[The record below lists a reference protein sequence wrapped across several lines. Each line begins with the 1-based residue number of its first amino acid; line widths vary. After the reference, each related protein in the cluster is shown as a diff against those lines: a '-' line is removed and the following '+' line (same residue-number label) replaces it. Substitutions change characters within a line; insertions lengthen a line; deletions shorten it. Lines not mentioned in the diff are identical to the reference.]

1 MIQNLAARGI
11 VLKTLK
17 KYSSLE
23 RQVERLRVLGFADG
37 QLAVSVKGIHDGW
50 VSARERG
57 RIAGLEMLDEVEE
70 WDMLAAHYCVAW
82 GWRDSSGVFAGW
94 RDVGQGD

>member
-1 MIQNLAARGI
+1 M
-11 VLKTLK
+11 LKTLK

-23 RQVERLRVLGFADG
+23 RQVERLRVLGFTDG
-37 QLAVSVKGIHDGW
+37 QLAVSVKGIHDVW
-50 VSARERG
+50 ISARERG

-82 GWRDSSGVFAGW
+82 GWRDSGEVFAGW